1 MKKGGDCNKLF
12 NSNNNNTDDGEK
24 NKKNGTIDNSTI
36 NFWNKGNGSNNS
48 NYSNNSNNSNKSNN
62 SNGSNNTIPT
72 PTPTPAPKPKNNAT
86 IIDVLRIKVPRKI
99 LAKRCNKQ
107 YYATKIMGF

>member
-48 NYSNNSNNSNKSNN
+48 NYSNNSNKSNN
-62 SNGSNNTIPT
+62 SNGSNNTI

-99 LAKRCNKQ
+99 LAKRC
-107 YYATKIMGF
+107 G